1 MNEPSPDNKNGKYL
15 SLEELQDANLTLLR
29 EFDALC
35 GELSLRYDLCG
46 GTLLGAVRHA
56 GFIPWDDDIDVSMPR
71 PDYERL
77 LELVARGAASVAAN
91 RKIVSNRDNTFS
103 RHYARYVRLDLRRS
117 SDYSSDGDCPFIGI
131 DIFPHDGMPEDE
143 NASRRLV
150 SRIGLMRRVLLL
162 ALSKQGIS
170 SRGRMVACAKDAIR
184 PFICLIGPNVIA
196 RALDRTCQ
204 SVPFETAKFVG
215 GISGMYGMK
224 ERWLK
229 KQMLPQTEIEFCGCL
244 FSTYKN
250 YDLYLTSLYGNYM
263 ELPPVEHRIPH
274 GDKAYWVSSDDRM
287 GVR

>member
-1 MNEPSPDNKNGKYL
+1 MNELNPDNKDGKYL
-15 SLEELQDANLTLLR
+15 SLEELQDASLTLLR

-77 LELVARGAASVAAN
+77 LELVACGTASVAEN
-91 RKIVSNRDNTFS
+91 RKIVSNRDNTFL

-117 SDYSSDGDCPFIGI
+117 SDYSSDNDCPFIGI

-150 SRIGLMRRVLLL
+150 GRIGLMRKALLL
-162 ALSKQGIS
+162 SLSKQGVS
-170 SRGRMVACAKDAIR
+170 SRGRMVAFAKDVLR
-184 PFICLIGPNVIA
+184 PLVCLIGPNAIA
-196 RALDRTCQ
+196 RSLDRLCQ
-204 SVPFETAKFVG
+204 SVPFETAEFVG

-229 KQMLPQTEIEFCGCL
+229 KEMFPQIEIEFCGYR

-274 GDKAYWVSSDDRM
+274 GDKAYWVSRGDCM
-287 GVR
+287 EVR